1 VDGRGVLIPEN
12 VPLATSKRSSSML
25 KQSLAASG
33 NAIFFKNRNAGT
45 PVLASIEG

>member
-1 VDGRGVLIPEN
+1 MGEVLIQEN

-25 KQSLAASG
+25 KKSLAASG

>member
-1 VDGRGVLIPEN
+1 MGGVFIQEN
-12 VPLATSKRSSSML
+12 VPPATSKRSSSML
-25 KQSLAASG
+25 KKSLAASG